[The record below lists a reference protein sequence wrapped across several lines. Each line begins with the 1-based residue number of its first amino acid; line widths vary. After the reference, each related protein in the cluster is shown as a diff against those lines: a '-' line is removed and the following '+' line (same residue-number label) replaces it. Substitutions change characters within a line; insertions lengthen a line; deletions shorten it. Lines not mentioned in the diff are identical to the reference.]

1 MESVIWWLEER
12 NALTVSSFSKILEME
27 IPFFYPQIC
36 FFLIN
41 NGEVQGIP
49 QVIIPLYSVTRNKFK
64 QDFLN
69 GKRNLTIVFDH

>member
-1 MESVIWWLEER
+1 MIAFGDLFLLSSNMLEY
-12 NALTVSSFSKILEME
+12 F
-27 IPFFYPQIC
+27 

-69 GKRNLTIVFDH
+69 GKHNLTIVFDH

>member
-1 MESVIWWLEER
+1 MIAFGDLFLLSSDMLEY
-12 NALTVSSFSKILEME
+12 F
-27 IPFFYPQIC
+27 

-49 QVIIPLYSVTRNKFK
+49 HVIIPLYSVTRNKFK

>member
-1 MESVIWWLEER
+1 MIAFGDPFLLSSDMLEY
-12 NALTVSSFSKILEME
+12 
-27 IPFFYPQIC
+27 FF
-36 FFLIN
+36 FFFIN

>member
-1 MESVIWWLEER
+1 MIAFGDLFLLSSDMLEY
-12 NALTVSSFSKILEME
+12 F
-27 IPFFYPQIC
+27 

-41 NGEVQGIP
+41 NGEVQGIR

>member
-1 MESVIWWLEER
+1 MIAFRDLFLLSSDMLEY
-12 NALTVSSFSKILEME
+12 
-27 IPFFYPQIC
+27 FF

-41 NGEVQGIP
+41 NGKVQGIP

>member
-1 MESVIWWLEER
+1 MENVIWWL
-12 NALTVSSFSKILEME
+12 LSE
-27 IPFFYPQIC
+27 ISFFYPQIWSNIF

>member
-1 MESVIWWLEER
+1 MIAFGDLFLLSSDMLEY
-12 NALTVSSFSKILEME
+12 F
-27 IPFFYPQIC
+27 

>member
-1 MESVIWWLEER
+1 MIAFGDPFLLSSDMLEY
-12 NALTVSSFSKILEME
+12 F
-27 IPFFYPQIC
+27 

-41 NGEVQGIP
+41 NGEVQGIS

>member
-1 MESVIWWLEER
+1 MIAFGDLFLLSSDMLEY
-12 NALTVSSFSKILEME
+12 F
-27 IPFFYPQIC
+27 

-41 NGEVQGIP
+41 NGEVEGIP

>member
-1 MESVIWWLEER
+1 MIAFGDLFLLSSDMLEY
-12 NALTVSSFSKILEME
+12 
-27 IPFFYPQIC
+27 FF
-36 FFLIN
+36 FFIN